1 MRQGFRVPD
10 FADPAA
16 AKAAVRDR
24 LLAERRRLPARRL
37 ADNAARVQATLRQR
51 LDDLLAG
58 PPAAA
63 GASAGASTAAPVV
76 AAYVPVEPEPGGADL
91 PESLRRALPRGTRL
105 LLPVLRDDLDL
116 DWARYTGTLVPARRG
131 LREPPGPRLGTDAVA
146 GAALLVVPAVA
157 VDRRGVRLGR
167 GGGSYDRAL
176 ARAAPD
182 ARIVALLHDGEL
194 RAEDLPTEPHDR
206 RVGAA
211 ITPAAGL
218 VRLS

>member
-1 MRQGFRVPD
+1 LRQGFRVPD
-10 FADPAA
+10 SADPAA
-16 AKAAVRDR
+16 AKATVRDR

-37 ADNAARVQATLRQR
+37 ADNATRVQATLRQR
-51 LDDLLAG
+51 LDELLAG
-58 PPAAA
+58 A
-63 GASAGASTAAPVV
+63 GAPVV
-76 AAYVPVEPEPGGADL
+76 AGYVPVGPEPGGPDL
-91 PESLRRALPRGTRL
+91 PEALRHALPPGTRL

-116 DWARYTGTLVPARRG
+116 DWAQYTGTLAPARRG

-176 ARAAPD
+176 ARAAPY

-194 RAEDLPTEPHDR
+194 CAEDLPAEPHDR
-206 RVGAA
+206 RVGAV
-211 ITPAAGL
+211 ITPAGGL
-218 VRLS
+218 VRLA

>member
-1 MRQGFRVPD
+1 LRQGFRVTD

-16 AKAAVRDR
+16 AKAAVRDN

-58 PPAAA
+58 EGA
-63 GASAGASTAAPVV
+63 GTGAPVV
-76 AAYVPVEPEPGGADL
+76 AGYVPVGPEPGGPDL
-91 PESLRRALPRGTRL
+91 PEALRRALPPETRL

-116 DWARYTGTLVPARRG
+116 DWARYTGTLAPAGQG
-131 LREPPGPRLGTDAVA
+131 LREPPGPLLGTAAVA

-176 ARAAPD
+176 ARAAPH

-194 RAEDLPTEPHDR
+194 RPEDLPAEPHDR
-206 RVGAA
+206 RVGAV
-211 ITPAAGL
+211 ITPTAGL
-218 VRLS
+218 VRLP